1 MREQRQQL
9 LQGSFPFAPLKGQ
22 DDGAGERGGGAGDQD
37 DGVGDQDG
45 GCVESDVEGIRGGTF
60 GGFTRVGWGSE
71 PTLKLVW
78 VSLCRVGWV
87 GAAAG

>member
-1 MREQRQQL
+1 M
-9 LQGSFPFAPLKGQ
+9 
-22 DDGAGERGGGAGDQD
+22 GERGGGAGDQD
-37 DGVGDQDG
+37 EGAGDQDEGVGDQDG
-45 GCVESDVEGIRGGTF
+45 GWVESDVEGIRGGTF